1 MKINS
6 LLIGLILSSILIL
19 SNGQNQQTCCE
30 TKDIIRVTGTGENRI
45 QPDMAI
51 IYATLNG

>member
-6 LLIGLILSSILIL
+6 VLIGLILSCILIL

-45 QPDMAI
+45 QPDIAI

>member
-6 LLIGLILSSILIL
+6 VLLGLILSCMLIL

-30 TKDIIRVTGTGENRI
+30 TKDIISVAGTGENRI